1 MKITHEKPVGFKRT
15 ISFSSS
21 DTSEPA
27 AVVKFQPGKFELAGG
42 GAQKTVE
49 RRAKIYHF
57 SVNRR
62 L

>member
-1 MKITHEKPVGFKRT
+1 MKITHEKQVGFKRT

-42 GAQKTVE
+42 GAQKTT
-49 RRAKIYHF
+49 RRK
-57 SVNRR
+57 SVVG
-62 L
+62 